1 MKYIP
6 GAAILAASGG
16 MSHFEAVAFGWAA
29 ISTAPGANKV
39 LGLAKDSFFL
49 KGDTGRSAELDW
61 ADGDLK

>member
-1 MKYIP
+1 
-6 GAAILAASGG
+6 
-16 MSHFEAVAFGWAA
+16 MSHFEAVALGWDA

-61 ADGDLK
+61 ADGDLKAIKKT

>member
-1 MKYIP
+1 
-6 GAAILAASGG
+6 

-39 LGLAKDSFFL
+39 FGLAKDNFFL

-61 ADGDLK
+61 ADGDLKTMEKT